1 MYSTYLPGLLSIFMW
16 SIKHSRIIS
25 PNPVGPPS
33 LCLNCRRVP
42 RRDHDGAAAAQDQL
56 PPVADVPAVG
66 AVRHRGVALPLPAA
80 RVHPGP
86 DHHGHDHAP
95 HARRHVWRGQVS
107 GFGRDWCVVVRHW
120 VDTDLSHPT
129 DSLGLLWLNG
139 LGS

>member
-1 MYSTYLPGLLSIFMW
+1 MQKQLHYVSIQPVPLSVCF
-16 SIKHSRIIS
+16 
-25 PNPVGPPS
+25 
-33 LCLNCRRVP
+33 RRVP

-107 GFGRDWCVVVRHW
+107 GFGRDWTGGGHS
-120 VDTDLSHPT
+120 DI
-129 DSLGLLWLNG
+129 GLTLI
-139 LGS
+139 